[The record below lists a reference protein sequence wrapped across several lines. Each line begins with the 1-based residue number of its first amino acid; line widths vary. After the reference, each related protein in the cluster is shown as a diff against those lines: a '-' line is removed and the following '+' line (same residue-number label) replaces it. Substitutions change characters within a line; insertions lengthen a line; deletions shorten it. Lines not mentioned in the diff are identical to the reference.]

1 MKEKNLSRSC
11 QRSLLRR
18 PAYVTVLQWS
28 VDQRDL
34 NFILQGPHCEV
45 IVVITATM
53 SLQKVKNVQH
63 FKQNEIKL

>member
-1 MKEKNLSRSC
+1 MKEKNLSCSC

-34 NFILQGPHCEV
+34 NFILQGPHCDV
-45 IVVITATM
+45 IVVIPTT
-53 SLQKVKNVQH
+53 SLEKVKNVQH